1 MTNENSER
9 ALTEIE
15 RSAKNLKF
23 ELLRQAFYHSDELW
37 FFLFVERMTKF
48 ISAMAGTAVVGMAF
62 ARIPALA
69 IILGSL
75 IAVLQTIGLVF
86 GISARAVL
94 HENRRQQ
101 YFTLLAELE
110 SRPPSEESIF
120 RINADIA
127 RIWGS
132 EPSTKWGV
140 EVMARN
146 SAMAAMKTKLEQG
159 DLIPITNWEK
169 FIRFVWRF
177 SPEHFRLHEL
187 GPAR

>member
-1 MTNENSER
+1 MDNRNSE
-9 ALTEIE
+9 ANNAELE
-15 RSAKNLKF
+15 REAKNLKF

-48 ISAMAGTAVVGMAF
+48 ISAMCGTAVVGMAF
-62 ARIPALA
+62 ASFPILA

-86 GISARAVL
+86 GISTRAVL

-101 YFTLLAELE
+101 YFSFLSDLE
-110 SRPPSEESIF
+110 SHPPTKEILF
-120 RINADIA
+120 RINSEMV
-127 RIWGS
+127 RTWGA

-146 SAMAAMKTKLEQG
+146 SAMAAMKSKLEKG
-159 DLIPITNWEK
+159 DLIPITNSEK
-169 FIRFVWRF
+169 FFRFVWRF
-177 SPEHFRLHEL
+177 SPEHFRLKET
-187 GPAR
+187 GI